1 MMLVYQ
7 DSLVLL
13 ENLEKEVEEEI
24 QDSRV
29 K

>member
-1 MMLVYQ
+1 VMLVYQ